1 LHKHY
6 RQLCLWS
13 ILFLLPRAVLFFR
26 SAQACF
32 GASPDVPEMS
42 SWQFAA
48 ESGSLG
54 DVPKVGFFGFLIK
67 GQA

>member
-1 LHKHY
+1 
-6 RQLCLWS
+6 
-13 ILFLLPRAVLFFR
+13 
-26 SAQACF
+26 
-32 GASPDVPEMS
+32 MS

-54 DVPKVGFFGFLIK
+54 DVPKVGFIGFLIK